1 MRARRLLVAVAGTGI
16 MALAVA
22 GPAASQPADAASRP
36 GPVGAVN
43 QAGPVGTGEDVR
55 LMGGCTLLWCGTVGN
70 GAKTRVKICEAWGK
84 DGTNQAYQKKAAC
97 KSGRTSYVKPGR
109 TRGTNTDED
118 LDALYVPKGKTF
130 KGSYVCTF
138 GGSKGK
144 MTWTHKK
151 SGWWKFGTDCTDCEV
166 LIRSIS

>member
-1 MRARRLLVAVAGTGI
+1 MRARRLFVTAAGTGI
-16 MALAVA
+16 MAFAVA
-22 GPAASQPADAASRP
+22 GTAVAQPTGASSQDRLTRTAKEVRP
-36 GPVGAVN
+36 
-43 QAGPVGTGEDVR
+43 
-55 LMGGCTLLWCGTVGN
+55 MGDGCTFWWCGTVGN
-70 GAKTRVKICEAWGK
+70 EANTRVKICESWGR

-97 KSGRTSYVKPGR
+97 KSGRTSYVKPGQ
-109 TRGTNTDED
+109 TRGMDTNED

-151 SGWWKFGTDCTDCEV
+151 SGWWKFGTDCEV